1 MATATMAW
9 EARKAAACG
18 CIGRAEAPR
27 RPPEWRRS
35 RCCTVVHSIG
45 APDLVCSGI
54 RGLCGC
60 HPEPNLP
67 GRGPPPCPPPL
78 SLTARRLAAGLQ
90 QLDPAAEQAAP
101 LAICILEE
109 QKDLG
114 GRWDLGV
121 EERLHRL
128 ENGLETYKVLFEP
141 SDLVPVAWIM
151 SYQHVSQKRLA
162 VRYQAGNISILLKEK
177 GHFYRVKKKL
187 HGAGHDCID
196 AGFKFPRILN
206 FHIFSN

>member
-54 RGLCGC
+54 RGLRGY

-67 GRGPPPCPPPL
+67 GRSPPPL
-78 SLTARRLAAGLQ
+78 RPAAASGLQ

-101 LAICILEE
+101 LAICVLEE

-114 GRWDLGV
+114 SRWDLGV
-121 EERLHRL
+121 EERQYRPEMVWKYTNFCLSRR
-128 ENGLETYKVLFEP
+128 
-141 SDLVPVAWIM
+141 I
-151 SYQHVSQKRLA
+151 
-162 VRYQAGNISILLKEK
+162 RYQWPGWLDHFLPARFAKPPWKQNVSIVCKNTSMALFRSLCYL
-177 GHFYRVKKKL
+177 GRV
-187 HGAGHDCID
+187 
-196 AGFKFPRILN
+196 
-206 FHIFSN
+206 